1 MPSCSVHVRWR
12 PSSDGPC
19 LSHRSAKDEASGS
32 RYNLNVSGTLANGRQ
47 LEWTSPSA
55 CFSSIFHPS
64 HTNLHVFQQLIEPA
78 LEKLL
83 SVGGSALCF
92 AYGHTGSGKTH
103 TIIGY
108 GKEAGLSRLA
118 AQRILS
124 ELQAFNARA
133 GLLQDTRLGL
143 AVRLVE
149 LRKST
154 VLDLMNHRTECH
166 VRQGADGRM
175 HVRGATE
182 MLEDG
187 KVRVRP
193 TVARACWDMR
203 QLDRA
208 LEDALSLRSV
218 GTSPVHNQSSRTH
231 AVLEFEI
238 VHRHLIAARELVIQR
253 ESELVPVGKRA
264 TDVYIEEQMRGMIID
279 EDGKGYKP
287 NPAYTIDQERIDVAE
302 AAKAECEDR
311 LDAAKRA
318 AEELLANA
326 KMRAQSVGAP
336 VAGTRLVFVDLAGAE
351 YSTGSVAAAPQTS
364 LERQEGR
371 QINTDLLA
379 LKEVIR
385 ARASRQSRIPYRN
398 SPLTMVLK
406 EHFEH
411 ELAPQDTSFM
421 ILNVAEASAQLTAT
435 VNTLQFGSL
444 VGLVAG

>member
-1 MPSCSVHVRWR
+1 M
-12 PSSDGPC
+12 
-19 LSHRSAKDEASGS
+19 SAYDI
-32 RYNLNVSGTLANGRQ
+32 RRQRHIWTYPNLV
-47 LEWTSPSA
+47 
-55 CFSSIFHPS
+55 
-64 HTNLHVFQQLIEPA
+64 
-78 LEKLL
+78 
-83 SVGGSALCF
+83 
-92 AYGHTGSGKTH
+92 
-103 TIIGY
+103 
-108 GKEAGLSRLA
+108 
-118 AQRILS
+118 
-124 ELQAFNARA
+124 
-133 GLLQDTRLGL
+133 
-143 AVRLVE
+143 
-149 LRKST
+149 
-154 VLDLMNHRTECH
+154 
-166 VRQGADGRM
+166 
-175 HVRGATE
+175 
-182 MLEDG
+182 
-187 KVRVRP
+187 VRP
-193 TVARACWDMR
+193 NEPYFKNGTYTSYAAVLAFACAHTTIKGESI
-203 QLDRA
+203 Q
-208 LEDALSLRSV
+208 V
-218 GTSPVHNQSSRTH
+218 TF
-231 AVLEFEI
+231 LEFEI
-238 VHRHLIAARELVIQR
+238 VHRDLIAARELVIQR

-264 TDVYIEEQMRGMIID
+264 TDVYIEEQMRGMIVD

-302 AAKAECEDR
+302 AEKAGCEDR

-318 AEELLANA
+318 VEDLLGNA

-351 YSTGSVAAAPQTS
+351 YSTTGSTTGTGSVAAAPQTS

-444 VGLVAG
+444 VGVVAG